1 MAKIRHIAVKV
12 EDQEKT
18 ADFYKQ
24 TFGMTEAWRGPV
36 RDDGKRA
43 IYLTDGYINMAVLP
57 ARGGRE
63 GIDHFGFQVE
73 DMDGTLK
80 TAAAAGAQGDS
91 AKNPAMGVLRKW
103 VSKILRD
110 NRWMSRCTAGRRKQ
124 KAISIRRQARIMRGV
139 TLASVHSCVCAKRS

>member
-1 MAKIRHIAVKV
+1 MAKIRHIAIKV

-36 RDDGKRA
+36 RDDGNRA
-43 IYLTDGYINMAVLP
+43 IYLTDGYINLAILP

-73 DMDGTLK
+73 EMEHTLA
-80 TAAAAGAQGDS
+80 TAGGAGAERDS
-91 AKNPAMGVLRKW
+91 EEKPRH
-103 VSKILRD
+103 
-110 NRWMSRCTAGRRKQ
+110 GR
-124 KAISIRRQARIMRGV
+124 
-139 TLASVHSCVCAKRS
+139 LA